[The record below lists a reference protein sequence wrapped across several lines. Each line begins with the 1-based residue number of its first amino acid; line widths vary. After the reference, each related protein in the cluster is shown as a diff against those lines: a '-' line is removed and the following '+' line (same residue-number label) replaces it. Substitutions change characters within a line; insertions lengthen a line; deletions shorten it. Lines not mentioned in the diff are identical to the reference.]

1 MSMVK
6 IEIVGFI
13 RTEPETRFTND
24 GKKVLSFSV
33 PHDNRRGETEWYQ
46 CSIWGE
52 NRVDALGWLKKD
64 IAVFVRGDLTIAE
77 KDGKVYRNVFVDEL
91 QIIGGKKREEAS
103 EEVSY

>member
-33 PHDNRRGETEWYQ
+33 PHDNRKDETEWYQ

-52 NRVDALGWLKKD
+52 KRVDALNWLEKGMG
-64 IAVFVRGDLTIAE
+64 VFIRGELSITE
-77 KDGKVYRNVFVDEL
+77 KDGKIYRNVFVDDL
-91 QIIGGKKREEAS
+91 QVIGGKKQEQEEIPF
-103 EEVSY
+103 